1 MDDVAAAKEQV
12 SFFSQGREGFS
23 YVVGA
28 LRPFDAID
36 GELDDGD
43 RGAWE
48 HVDED
53 GPCAVVDAPVVV
65 DGDVRQ
71 QGEDVVGEFLAAFG
85 MVLDFVEFLRESVH
99 IIDLARFGIALDVR
113 PAGEPVGGEGKDGLW
128 LLKFGNDPLSDF
140 LEFLCQLVILER
152 NHRASVS
159 GKNNRKFYHDP
170 PFDKTVLIFLPL
182 L

>member
-23 YVVGA
+23 YVVGV
-28 LRPFDAID
+28 LRPF
-36 GELDDGD
+36 
-43 RGAWE
+43 
-48 HVDED
+48 
-53 GPCAVVDAPVVV
+53 DAPVVV

-113 PAGEPVGGEGKDGLW
+113 PRVNQWAEKERMAFGFSNSETTLSPIFWNSFVSSLSSSAIIGLPCPAKITGSFIMI
-128 LLKFGNDPLSDF
+128 LLSIRP
-140 LEFLCQLVILER
+140 
-152 NHRASVS
+152 
-159 GKNNRKFYHDP
+159 Y
-170 PFDKTVLIFLPL
+170 
-182 L
+182 

>member
-23 YVVGA
+23 YVVGV
-28 LRPFDAID
+28 LRPF
-36 GELDDGD
+36 
-43 RGAWE
+43 
-48 HVDED
+48 
-53 GPCAVVDAPVVV
+53 DAPVVV

-113 PAGEPVGGEGKDGLW
+113 PRVNQWAEKERMAFGFSNSETTLSPIFWNSFLSSLSSSAIIGLPCPAKITGSFIMI
-128 LLKFGNDPLSDF
+128 LLSIRP
-140 LEFLCQLVILER
+140 
-152 NHRASVS
+152 
-159 GKNNRKFYHDP
+159 Y
-170 PFDKTVLIFLPL
+170 
-182 L
+182 

>member
-71 QGEDVVGEFLAAFG
+71 QGKDVVGEFLAAFG

-113 PAGEPVGGEGKDGLW
+113 PRVNQWAEKERMAFGFSNSETTLSPIFWNSFVSSLSSSAIIGLPCPAKITGSFIMI
-128 LLKFGNDPLSDF
+128 LLSIRP
-140 LEFLCQLVILER
+140 
-152 NHRASVS
+152 
-159 GKNNRKFYHDP
+159 Y
-170 PFDKTVLIFLPL
+170 
-182 L
+182 

>member
-1 MDDVAAAKEQV
+1 M
-12 SFFSQGREGFS
+12 
-23 YVVGA
+23 
-28 LRPFDAID
+28 P
-36 GELDDGD
+36 
-43 RGAWE
+43 
-48 HVDED
+48 
-53 GPCAVVDAPVVV
+53 VVDAPVVV

-159 GKNNRKFYHDP
+159 GKNNRKFHHDP